1 MIEQN
6 HELDVDRLLSIVDPY
21 NNEQITF
28 SQCVT
33 LLSSVGQRHQHSC
46 DYLGDDPNWRGPG
59 FSLAVAFIMRLN
71 DTALQLLISADYQ
84 IPLPPFS
91 LVLFSL
97 NSLESC
103 FELKLNSLDRNAFCN
118 GRTDSVQDAEDY
130 HQEALQERNQ
140 LQKSSKGY

>member
-1 MIEQN
+1 MKSHEKFLARFLEFFKQVDLDNNGIMDEAEFGEMIMLIDN
-6 HELDVDRLLSIVDPY
+6 NYNLNVDRLLTIVDPY

-71 DTALQLLISADYQ
+71 DTALQLLISADYT
-84 IPLPPFS
+84 ILRAFNSFPLITDLDFS
-91 LVLFSL
+91 F
-97 NSLESC
+97 
-103 FELKLNSLDRNAFCN
+103 
-118 GRTDSVQDAEDY
+118 
-130 HQEALQERNQ
+130 
-140 LQKSSKGY
+140 